1 MAFSG
6 AAWAD
11 DMGNTDYLDGQAC
24 MDDIFP
30 GNLNCTANDVS
41 ITSIINATVIDDGCA
56 FAGDTVTFNADL
68 VVGLTAASRWDVG
81 LWLAEDGGSALT
93 GQCTAATPAYAPDPP
108 FLDLDGTGDD
118 PGGIIQDTCGDID
131 AAHNPLLANIELTVL
146 CKDSD
151 EDGFLDMAY
160 CSSWRESGGNELCTS
175 PLQAI
180 PANPAKCRCDD
191 VTPIPE
197 IPVPPSCDGVDCSHL
212 DNACNVGVCDA
223 GTGECISDPLPPG
236 EVCRPGSGDI
246 CDPAEL
252 CTGVPGEEC
261 PGDVVN
267 PATTICNPGSGDLCD
282 PDESCTGVPGLAC
295 PDDTVA
301 APTTICRPGSGDI
314 CDPDESCTGLADVAC
329 PDDNVAPATTICNAG
344 SGDLCDPDESC
355 SGNPGEACPDD
366 TVAAPTTICRPGSGD
381 ICDPAESCTGVADVA
396 CPDDDVAPA
405 TTICNPG
412 SGDLCDPDESCS
424 GNPGEACPD
433 DTIAAPTTIC
443 RPGSGD
449 ICDPDESCTGEAD
462 VACPDDV
469 VNPATTICN
478 PGSGDL
484 CDPDESCSGNPGEAC
499 PDDTIAA
506 PTTICRPGSGD
517 LCDPDES
524 CTGEADAA
532 CPDDVVAPLTTVCN
546 AGSGDLCD
554 PDESCSGNPG
564 EACPDDTIAAPTT
577 ICRPGSGDICDP
589 AESCT
594 GEADAACPDDDV
606 APATTI
612 CNPGSGDLCDPDES
626 CSGNPGE
633 ACPDDTIAAPTTICR
648 PGSGDICDPDE
659 SCTGEADAACPD
671 DVVNPATTICNPGS
685 GDLCDP
691 DESCSGNPGEACPDD
706 VIAPA
711 TTICNPGSGDLCD
724 PDESCTGLAD
734 EACPGDVIA
743 PATTIC
749 RQSGTGDETCDPSE
763 SCTGEADVECPPD
776 FIAPPETPCGDD
788 STTEC
793 SEPDTCDGEGICEF
807 NNKPC
812 GSATNSAL
820 CEYDMEPAKGDCS
833 ADGSACMFDLACAEL
848 GGVTCTGAGACL
860 DADGADI
867 GSCSPDGFCDGDC
880 EQSDQF
886 RLLFSPDVQNWT
898 AFRLNASNP
907 GQTFYNVIYDAS
919 GVGFDDV
926 TLSVTVPYPYV
937 TVGGNPLHVY
947 DAETVGSNGMGC
959 LDPEEADMV
968 PITAGSP
975 FSITLDDWIDPAV
988 NYGDYHLS
996 CSQVLG
1002 PDGAGSCTFDVTVL
1016 NGDIPPGGLIY
1027 LNVHLDFGLKGNFVD
1042 ANPVG
1047 ADPTGLLEDR
1057 YDRHPD
1063 VSPWSSSDALVNT
1076 STDDG
1081 PPALSDCRSFWFEH
1095 TDGVVN
1101 PLFEDQLQNLNMFK
1115 QIAGAFGRVWCAT
1128 DGEGYEYYL
1137 QLVHPSDGVV
1147 QSTQADEDGY
1157 FALSYKH
1164 KGKPTG
1170 YLVEVYSDAAFSN
1183 LVTST
1188 TVELQGNGW
1197 AEVAFW
1203 ATDCDTI
1210 PVWESSVTY
1219 GKGRNKGK

>member
-1 MAFSG
+1 MKEPKRTKHPVARLILSTVLLAALMAFSG

-381 ICDPAESCTGVADVA
+381 ICDPAESCTGVADV
-396 CPDDDVAPA
+396 
-405 TTICNPG
+405 
-412 SGDLCDPDESCS
+412 
-424 GNPGEACPD
+424 
-433 DTIAAPTTIC
+433 
-443 RPGSGD
+443 
-449 ICDPDESCTGEAD
+449 
-462 VACPDDV
+462 
-469 VNPATTICN
+469 
-478 PGSGDL
+478 
-484 CDPDESCSGNPGEAC
+484 
-499 PDDTIAA
+499 
-506 PTTICRPGSGD
+506 
-517 LCDPDES
+517 
-524 CTGEADAA
+524 
-532 CPDDVVAPLTTVCN
+532 
-546 AGSGDLCD
+546 
-554 PDESCSGNPG
+554 
-564 EACPDDTIAAPTT
+564 
-577 ICRPGSGDICDP
+577 
-589 AESCT
+589 
-594 GEADAACPDDDV
+594 ACPDDDV